1 MGRAAEA
8 GRVVGPP
15 AEPGAHLRADVIR
28 PRGLPC
34 SSPDRNPPRRH
45 RLTPPPESASAPSS
59 PRLASL
65 SPAARSAMPPEC
77 APRPSAPPSTNSS
90 RPASRQPPAGTTDA
104 SPMDPR
110 GARRR
115 NAARLPGMFRRFFH
129 SKMKY
134 HVEDHMFPMVP
145 CHRESVLHERIRQDL
160 PGPDASNG
168 PVHAESRPWL
178 RRRLRHD
185 DVFLRRVLP
194 ATVQP
199 CGEDFHAQASEAQA
213 SEAQAAWAVPTGGD
227 RFRVPTAEGR
237 RVSAAGLLL
246 LAACSGGRWLARPP
260 PRRESAGGA
269 SNRWAGPESV
279 PGGGLGQRTFG
290 RPRFAPARN
299 IGTPDPGAVPG
310 HAG

>member
-115 NAARLPGMFRRFFH
+115 NAARLPGNVSAFLPFE
-129 SKMKY
+129 MKY

-145 CHRESVLHERIRQDL
+145 CHRSPFCTSGSGRTCPDPMHRTGRFMPNPGHGCDGAFAMTMSSFGGSFRPPFNLAGRIFTHR
-160 PGPDASNG
+160 
-168 PVHAESRPWL
+168 RPK
-178 RRRLRHD
+178 RRRPKRRRHGRFRPGANRFRCAD
-185 DVFLRRVLP
+185 GGGQARVCSRAPAPGRVLGRQM
-194 ATVQP
+194 A
-199 CGEDFHAQASEAQA
+199 C
-213 SEAQAAWAVPTGGD
+213 AA
-227 RFRVPTAEGR
+227 
-237 RVSAAGLLL
+237 AA
-246 LAACSGGRWLARPP
+246 AA
-260 PRRESAGGA
+260 
-269 SNRWAGPESV
+269 
-279 PGGGLGQRTFG
+279 
-290 RPRFAPARN
+290 
-299 IGTPDPGAVPG
+299 
-310 HAG
+310 